1 MTGAFAN
8 NRAAPISPTPTT
20 ILRAAD
26 LRQWARKPSWANR
39 PILTQQPAR
48 INVILC
54 PTNRPYHSRQHVE
67 KPVKT
72 GSGSRGTRPGG
83 AESIGKVYGD
93 HITNKDTTGY
103 RGPKFHNDKSFQPV
117 KFGNEVALNVGKGGC
132 GTGRTLYGQAGSQGT
147 HGAVNPGNPRPHG
160 RGILNNE

>member
-1 MTGAFAN
+1 M
-8 NRAAPISPTPTT
+8 
-20 ILRAAD
+20 
-26 LRQWARKPSWANR
+26 
-39 PILTQQPAR
+39 
-48 INVILC
+48 ILC